1 MTEKSNDI
9 ETKNETKNQPKRLG
23 NEENDENHLMIDKL
37 AAANAVSG
45 GGFSPSVG
53 GGARYSDTGS
63 LGVDAALRAVANQST
78 RMHGSMPCLGQRS

>member
-23 NEENDENHLMIDKL
+23 NDKNDKNHLMIDRL

-45 GGFSPSVG
+45 GGFFFPSLHLEAVP
-53 GGARYSDTGS
+53 AMVI
-63 LGVDAALRAVANQST
+63 LGPLVLT
-78 RMHGSMPCLGQRS
+78 PL